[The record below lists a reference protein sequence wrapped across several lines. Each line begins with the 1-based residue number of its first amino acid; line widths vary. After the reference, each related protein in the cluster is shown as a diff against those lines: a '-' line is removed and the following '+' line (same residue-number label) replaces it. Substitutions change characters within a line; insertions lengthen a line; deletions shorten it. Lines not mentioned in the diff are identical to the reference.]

1 MQDASGGQEFFYGK
15 LGEVEK
21 EIRTLRITPT
31 DVQTYISQ
39 YEYDTWNRIQKMT
52 YPDGEVVNY
61 TYNRAGNLQSMQ
73 GKKESHTYDY
83 IKQLAYDEFEQRK
96 YLKYG
101 NDTETNYKY
110 DPTMR
115 RLQQLQVSSSLGRQI
130 MNNSYSY
137 DLVGNILGI
146 KNTAP
151 VVNNTLGGTSNHEYQ
166 YDDFYRLKSAKAVYQ
181 GEFTKASY
189 ELNMSYNKMHNI
201 TKKDLVHTVN
211 NEQKGYVLD
220 YNYDNELHPNAPNK
234 IVEAGK
240 AEPKVYVYDG
250 NGNPTSYSEEKSFRK
265 MTWDEENRLI
275 GINDSGR
282 IHQYTYD
289 AGVERVIK
297 SSGDSQNVAI
307 NGQTAATIVHSD
319 DYTAY
324 VSPYFV
330 ISKGKFTKHY
340 FEGAGRIVSKL
351 GNGAFAQPLK
361 ITAGGVNYSHLT
373 AEQQKALDNY
383 VRNLGVPPG
392 PATQQGI
399 YASPQYTGNPYP
411 STPPLGAGGL
421 ENQEPPEGWPRNPI
435 FNKPGDVPGPPV
447 QFGPPVKPETVQ
459 AAEGF
464 TAIGL
469 RENDIFYFHPDHL
482 GSTSYIS
489 TRNGSISQHVEYI
502 AFGEILF
509 EEHSSSFSSP
519 YLFNGKELD
528 RETNLSYYG
537 ARYLDLKTSLWLN
550 VDPLAEK
557 FPSMSPYNFCFNN
570 PLMFVDPDGR
580 APDWHE
586 DANNK
591 NVLIKDKGDNAET
604 LREYVNKN
612 NKDADLTKSASETLY
627 SSMKDNKVNIDKL
640 NPETLGKNLF
650 GLNYPGGNNPKK
662 YNGDSDYSVKPTEIE
677 VPAYIHDKDYD
688 EINAVG
694 GGALF
699 FKVAASTA
707 DNNFV
712 KRMDKL
718 VDKYKDAGEYK
729 LMIKAS
735 VLGNG
740 LNAAS
745 SFKQSWIEIKQ
756 SLIVPASL
764 TNPVYLH

>member
-1 MQDASGGQEFFYGK
+1 
-15 LGEVEK
+15 
-21 EIRTLRITPT
+21 
-31 DVQTYISQ
+31 
-39 YEYDTWNRIQKMT
+39 MT
-52 YPDGEVVNY
+52 YPDGEVVDY

-101 NDTETNYKY
+101 NDTETNYNY

-137 DLVGNILGI
+137 DLVGNVLGI
-146 KNTAP
+146 KNVAP

-166 YDDFYRLKSAKAVYQ
+166 YDDFYRLKSAKATYQ

-220 YNYDNELHPNAPNK
+220 YTYDNEAHPNAPSYISEVAQANATASPG
-234 IVEAGK
+234 AGGRT
-240 AEPKVYVYDG
+240 YTYDG
-250 NGNPTSYSEEKSFRK
+250 NGNPTYIEGATPSGAGGMK
-265 MTWDEENRLI
+265 MTWDEENRLM
-275 GINDSGR
+275 GINDNGR

-289 AGVERVIK
+289 AGGERVIK
-297 SSGDSQNVAI
+297 SSGDSQHIAV
-307 NGQTAATIVHSD
+307 NGQTAATIVHTD
-319 DYTAY
+319 DYTGY

-361 ITAGGVNYSHLT
+361 ITAGGVNYTQRT
-373 AEQQKALDNY
+373 AAEQKALDAY
-383 VRNLGVPPG
+383 VKTLGVPPG
-392 PATQQGI
+392 PPTQQGI
-399 YASPQYTGNPYP
+399 YATPEFTGDPYP
-411 STPPLGAGGL
+411 SEVLQPVE

-435 FNKPGDVPGPPV
+435 FNAPGDVPGPPV
-447 QFGPPVKPETVQ
+447 QFGPPVEPATVL

-464 TAIGL
+464 TGIGL
-469 RENDIFYFHPDHL
+469 PENDIFYFHPDHL

-537 ARYLDLKTSLWLN
+537 ARYLDMKTSLWLS

-557 FPSMSPYNFCFNN
+557 FSNQSPYSFCFNN
-570 PLMFVDPDGR
+570 PIRYTDPTGM
-580 APDWHE
+580 APDDFVQRNDGSIYW
-586 DANNK
+586 DNNANSKATTKSGETYLGKELTFNFNSYIDSK
-591 NVLIKDKGDNAET
+591 LWDGPMGDLPAGDKLTSTIKITGNENSKGVLTSISASKSVKVGDTPMGTANDYYPGEGG
-604 LREYVNKN
+604 N
-612 NKDADLTKSASETLY
+612 NNTFGLTKSSTGIDLNFEQHASVSPIEEFGMNRMGYKIVDVAQKLEINYNSRNGNLSVSSSTGVFPSATL
-627 SSMKDNKVNIDKL
+627 SVN
-640 NPETLGKNLF
+640 
-650 GLNYPGGNNPKK
+650 GNEMMK
-662 YNGDSDYSVKPTEIE
+662 YNQPS
-677 VPAYIHDKDYD
+677 
-688 EINAVG
+688 
-694 GGALF
+694 
-699 FKVAASTA
+699 
-707 DNNFV
+707 FV
-712 KRMDKL
+712 KTHTAPSIKSTYLPGQSQGRDFSYYPTKF
-718 VDKYKDAGEYK
+718 YKR
-729 LMIKAS
+729 
-735 VLGNG
+735 
-740 LNAAS
+740 
-745 SFKQSWIEIKQ
+745 
-756 SLIVPASL
+756 
-764 TNPVYLH
+764 

>member
-1 MQDASGGQEFFYGK
+1 M
-15 LGEVEK
+15 
-21 EIRTLRITPT
+21 
-31 DVQTYISQ
+31 QTYISQ
-39 YEYDTWNRIQKMT
+39 FEYDTWNRIQKMT
-52 YPDGEVVNY
+52 YPDGEVVDY

-101 NDTETNYKY
+101 NDTETNYTY

-115 RLQQLQVSSSLGRQI
+115 RLQQLQVKSGARQV
-130 MNNSYSY
+130 MNNSYGY
-137 DLVGNILGI
+137 DLVGNVLNI

-151 VVNNTLGGTSNHEYQ
+151 IINNTLGGTSNHEYQ
-166 YDDFYRLKSAKAVYQ
+166 YDDFYRLKTAKAIYN
-181 GEFTKASY
+181 GEFTKAKY

-201 TKKDLVHTVN
+201 TNKNLVHTVN

-234 IVEAGK
+234 IVEVGK
-240 AEPKVYVYDG
+240 AEPRVYVYDG

-265 MTWDEENRLI
+265 MTWDEENRLM
-275 GINDSGR
+275 GINDNGR

-289 AGVERVIK
+289 AGGERVIK

-307 NGQTAATIVHSD
+307 NGQTAATIVHTD
-319 DYTAY
+319 DYTGY
-324 VSPYFV
+324 ISPYFV

-351 GNGAFAQPLK
+351 GNGAFAQPLG
-361 ITAGGVNYSHLT
+361 ITAGGVNYTNLT
-373 AEQQKALDNY
+373 AEQQKAMDTY
-383 VRNLGVPPG
+383 VKSLGLPPG
-392 PATQQGI
+392 PPTQQGI
-399 YASPQYTGNPYP
+399 YATPEFTGNPYP
-411 STPPLGAGGL
+411 SEVLKPAA
-421 ENQEPPEGWPRNPI
+421 ENQAPPEGWPKNPI

-447 QFGPPVKPETVQ
+447 QFGPPVEPTTVKPG
-459 AAEGF
+459 EGF
-464 TAIGL
+464 TGIGL
-469 RENDIFYFHPDHL
+469 PENDIFYFHPDHL
-482 GSTSYIS
+482 GSTSYIT

-502 AFGEILF
+502 AFGAILF

-537 ARYLDLKTSLWLN
+537 ARYLDMKTSLWLS

-557 FPSMSPYNFCFNN
+557 YPSMSPYNFCFNN
-570 PLMFVDPDGR
+570 PLIFVDTDGR
-580 APDWHE
+580 ASDWHE

-612 NKDADLTKSASETLY
+612 NKDANLTKSASKTLY

-640 NPETLGKNLF
+640 NPETLNQNKYNY
-650 GLNYPGGNNPKK
+650 NYPGSDNPRK
-662 YNGDSDYSVKPTEIE
+662 YNGQSDYSVRPFKIE

-688 EINAVG
+688 AVKAS
-694 GGALF
+694 GASGLLLQF
-699 FKVAASTA
+699 NTIQA
-707 DNNFV
+707 DKKFV
-712 KRMDKL
+712 KSMDRL
-718 VDKYKDAGEYK
+718 ANKYWEAGEYK
-729 LMIKAS
+729 LWWQATK
-735 VLGNG
+735 LGVG
-740 LNAAS
+740 LNLLSSPKQSVNNIIEVVKGALTVPS
-745 SFKQSWIEIKQ
+745 SF
-756 SLIVPASL
+756 
-764 TNPVYLH
+764 TNPIYLHP